1 MNIGKITQPIRS
13 LGLMHWLD
21 QAKFAYQKMKNG
33 KRNARYA
40 LENPGVAFPPD
51 YMLFEA
57 FQLDYQKYY
66 EGGENSAQ
74 RVLDL
79 MSKHA
84 PIDGKTILDW
94 GCGPAR
100 IVRHLPKL
108 LGKDATVHG
117 TDYNPKTIA
126 WCKAHIEGV
135 TFAVNQLN
143 PPTDYPDGLFD
154 FVYGISIFTHLSE
167 QNHSLWFD
175 ELMRISNKGAILL
188 LSTHGAVFREKL
200 TPTER
205 EQFDAGNL
213 VARGKVVEGHR
224 VFAAFQPPAFVRG
237 LFGTKADILEH
248 IPGNQRD
255 WGPEQDF
262 WILRKR

>member
-1 MNIGKITQPIRS
+1 MNIGKITQPFRS

-21 QAKFAYQKMKNG
+21 RAKFTYQKLKNG
-33 KRNARYA
+33 ARNARYA
-40 LENPGVAFPPD
+40 RENPGLAFPPD

-66 EGGENSAQ
+66 EGGEQSAQ
-74 RVLDL
+74 RVVDL
-79 MSKHA
+79 LGKYA
-84 PIDGKTILDW
+84 PLTGKTILDW

-108 LGKDATVHG
+108 LDANTRVHG

-126 WCKAHIEGV
+126 WCLEHIEGV
-135 TFAVNQLN
+135 AFAVNQLN
-143 PPTDYPDGLFD
+143 PPTDYPDGIFD

-167 QNHSLWFD
+167 RNHELWFD
-175 ELMRISNKGAILL
+175 ELMRISNQGGILL
-188 LSTHGAVFREKL
+188 LSTHGEVFREKL
-200 TPTER
+200 TPMER
-205 EQFDAGNL
+205 QRFDSGNL
-213 VARGKVVEGHR
+213 VVRGKVVEGHR
-224 VFAAFQPPAFVRG
+224 VFAAFQAPAYIRR
-237 LFGTKADILEH
+237 LFGQKADILEH
-248 IPGNQRD
+248 IPGSMKN